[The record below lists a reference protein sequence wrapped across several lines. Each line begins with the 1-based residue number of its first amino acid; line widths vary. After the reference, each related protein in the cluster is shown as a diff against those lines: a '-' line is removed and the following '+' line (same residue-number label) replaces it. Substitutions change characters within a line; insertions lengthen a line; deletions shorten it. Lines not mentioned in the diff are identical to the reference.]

1 MTEVKKLHTQ
11 AIEDFERMRDEAEL
25 KALSKHSLE
34 HELTDRQYNKM
45 IDLSKKLGYK

>member
-1 MTEVKKLHTQ
+1 MEKIEAQKK
-11 AIEDFERMRDEAEL
+11 AIADFERMKDEAEL

-34 HELTDRQYNKM
+34 HELTDRQYNRM